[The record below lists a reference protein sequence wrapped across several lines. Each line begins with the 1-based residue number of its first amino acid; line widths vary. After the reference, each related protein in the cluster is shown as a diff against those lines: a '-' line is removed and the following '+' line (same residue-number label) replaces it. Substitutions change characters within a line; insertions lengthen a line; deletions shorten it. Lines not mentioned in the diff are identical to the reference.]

1 MALKKFDAEK
11 YLKDGAKTYSL
22 RGEVEALIDRITAK
36 EYDSVCMIGIGGTW
50 AEWYPVVEVAKKYTD
65 LPIYL
70 ENAGEFLVK
79 NKKHITD
86 KTLVFTSSASGNTME
101 ILKAV
106 KYCKDQGINVYGFTK
121 DETTPLANLLT
132 DPIYNACGDC
142 EHSYLLYYFVM
153 LRILKDT
160 GACKHC
166 IWFMC
171 ICLCDL
177 DRSWL
182 KFFSYRKEILKQI
195 FHLICPSVIMWKFSS
210 VL

>member
-36 EYDSVCMIGIGGTW
+36 EYDSVCMLGIGGTW

-86 KTLVFTSSASGNTME
+86 KTLVFTSSA
-101 ILKAV
+101 
-106 KYCKDQGINVYGFTK
+106 
-121 DETTPLANLLT
+121 
-132 DPIYNACGDC
+132 
-142 EHSYLLYYFVM
+142 
-153 LRILKDT
+153 
-160 GACKHC
+160 
-166 IWFMC
+166 
-171 ICLCDL
+171 
-177 DRSWL
+177 
-182 KFFSYRKEILKQI
+182 
-195 FHLICPSVIMWKFSS
+195 
-210 VL
+210 